1 MSNMPPAI
9 PTKNLIT
16 VDGFVVDK
24 LTGEIHDHDD
34 KPSVFSSPTD
44 YQPSLRA
51 CRSVDDFERYLA
63 FVDRR
68 KLPTHTLHSLRD
80 EVDYARGMWCRE
92 GVDCRISVPQQRLL
106 ERLHQLVVYRNII
119 FMTQASLASA
129 LGTAES
135 NLMKKLKV
143 LEEANL
149 LRVTTSRNGKIRKG
163 EIKLAI
169 NPRFVF
175 RGGDYSRGEYVMDWY
190 RPFDGLS
197 SRLED
202 ASELSQCID
211 MAA

>member
-1 MSNMPPAI
+1 MSNMSPAI
-9 PTKNLIT
+9 PSQNLIN

-34 KPSVFSSPTD
+34 KPSVFSSPAD
-44 YQPSLRA
+44 YQPSLRD
-51 CRSVDDFERYLA
+51 CRSVDDFERYLT

-80 EVDYARGMWCRE
+80 VVDYARGVWCRE
-92 GVDCRISVPQQRLL
+92 GIDCRITVPQQRLL
-106 ERLHQLVVYRNII
+106 ERLHQLVVYRNVI
-119 FMTQASLASA
+119 FMTQVTLASA

-149 LRVTTSRNGKIRKG
+149 LRVTTSRNGDIRKG

-190 RPFDGLS
+190 RPVDGLP
-197 SRLED
+197 SRMEV
-202 ASELSQCID
+202 ANELGQCID